1 MRAGSALRLVHT
13 AVLTAVCAVASG
25 FGHDLASG
33 DSPPGFAYGL
43 ALPPL
48 AALAW
53 RLTRKERS
61 AGAVVGAGAAAQV
74 GLHLLF
80 AAVGHG
86 TAPAPGVGVPHH
98 IGPHP
103 GMRSAP
109 VAALDRALDP
119 GLLTS
124 GMTFAHLLAGAVCG
138 WWLWRGERA
147 LAQLARLGRAAP
159 LPQHVRQRLRLVR
172 TALFGGCAGPPC
184 VVRLVTAPRPPPGP
198 PASLT
203 PLRAVTRRGPPVRP
217 FLTSP
222 GKSSDVKGVLS
233 CLIRYIRMPCD
244 PVGTMRRDAAGTTG
258 TTRRSP
264 AGPWLRGAATA
275 GPRSCSWKPPT
286 RTYAASSSI

>member
-13 AVLTAVCAVASG
+13 AVLTAVCAVVSG

-61 AGAVVGAGAAAQV
+61 VGAVVGASAAAQV
-74 GLHLLF
+74 ALHLLF

-86 TAPAPGVGVPHH
+86 GAPAAGTGAPHH
-98 IGPHP
+98 PGPHL

-109 VAALDRALDP
+109 VAALDRVLDP
-119 GLLTS
+119 GLLGS
-124 GMTFAHLLAGAVCG
+124 GMTFAHLLAGAICG
-138 WWLWRGERA
+138 WWLWRGEQA
-147 LAQLARLGRAAP
+147 LVQLARLGRAAP
-159 LPQHVRQRLRLVR
+159 LPQLVRQWLRLVR
-172 TALFGGCAGPPC
+172 AALGVRRAALPCA
-184 VVRLVTAPRPPPGP
+184 VRLVTAPRPPPRR
-198 PASLT
+198 PASLV
-203 PLRAVTRRGPPVRP
+203 PLRAVTRRGPPVLP

-222 GKSSDVKGVLS
+222 GKSSDVKGDLS
-233 CLIRYIRMPCD
+233 CLIRFTRMPCGGA
-244 PVGTMRRDAAGTTG
+244 GTRRDAAG

-264 AGPWLRGAATA
+264 AGPWPRAAATV
-275 GPRSCSWKPPT
+275 GPRSCSWRPRT
-286 RTYAASSSI
+286 RTYAASSST